1 MGSKNQL
8 LDTDIIGNFLPEGL
22 LAHFTI
28 TDVLILGE
36 VATKKMFFEI
46 LLEENNEILGDID
59 ASQYESKG
67 FTEITLQ
74 DFPIRGKAVYLRIR
88 RRRWR
93 HKTEHQ
99 KTIRNDFS
107 FVAEGSGFTREL
119 SDFLKGTGRY
129 KGRYDHKHQ

>member
-1 MGSKNQL
+1 LGSKNQL

-28 TDVLILGE
+28 TEVLILGE

-59 ASQYESKG
+59 AGQYESKG

-93 HKTEHQ
+93 HKTDHQ
-99 KTIRNDFS
+99 KIIRNDFS